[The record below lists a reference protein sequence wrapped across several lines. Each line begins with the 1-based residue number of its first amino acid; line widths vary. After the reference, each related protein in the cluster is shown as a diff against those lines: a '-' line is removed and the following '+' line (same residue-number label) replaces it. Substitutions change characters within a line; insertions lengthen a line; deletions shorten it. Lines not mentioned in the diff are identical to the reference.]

1 MSGPTSPAAFT
12 PSAQLLGHL
21 CADLSRHLPFSQMEA
36 ADVALFAAAAHEAY
50 YAPGETV
57 LQPADGPVRRL
68 LFVRRG
74 ELRGQRGMADLAQ
87 GGFHYEAG
95 DLFPVGAL
103 MGEREVTATYVA
115 VDDLFCLE
123 VDAAVVQRLA
133 AQSPV
138 FADFLNRRI
147 QQFLDLARRA
157 LHGTQSAQAMAER
170 ALESPLSS
178 LPRKQAVTCAPDT
191 PLVDA
196 LRRMHAA
203 RVGSILALDAQG
215 RVQGIL
221 TRHDVLERVALAR
234 PADHT
239 PVLQVMTQPV
249 FTLDERASLQEA
261 ALAMSR
267 HGIRHLPI
275 TADGDLVNIVSE
287 RDLFALQKLS
297 LKQVSGAI
305 RAAADRSALKAAGVE
320 IRRFAQHLLA
330 QGLSARSLTQLLSHL
345 NDLLTERLVQLV
357 AAEHG
362 LDLRRAC
369 WLAFG
374 SEGRSEQTIATD
386 QDNGLIFL
394 ADDAALERPAWLAM
408 AQDVNRALDECGY
421 PLCKGG
427 IMAGNPACC
436 LTPDEWRTRFE
447 HWMEHG
453 APQDLLN
460 ASIFFDFRA
469 LAGNASLVAPLQA
482 AVVARAA
489 SLPRFMK
496 QMAENALRNRP
507 PLNWRGGLD
516 AKTDGSAK
524 GIDLKLNGTA
534 IFVDCARLYAL
545 AHGLAQTGTR
555 ERFEAFARVTG
566 VPAQEAESWVGA
578 FEYLQMF
585 RLRIQM
591 QGAESSGMQPG
602 STVAVGDNPN
612 RVDVA
617 SLNQVDLRILKECF
631 RVARRLQQR
640 LEMDYQR

>member
-1 MSGPTSPAAFT
+1 M
-12 PSAQLLGHL
+12 LGHL
-21 CADLSRHLPFSQMEA
+21 CAELSRHLPFAQMTA
-36 ADVALFAAAAHEAY
+36 AHVALFAAAAHETY

-57 LQPADGPVRRL
+57 LQPSDGPVRRL
-68 LFVRRG
+68 LFVKRG

-103 MGEREVTATYVA
+103 MGERAVTATYSA
-115 VDDLFCLE
+115 IDDLFCLE
-123 VDAAVVQRLA
+123 VDAAVVRQLA
-133 AQSPV
+133 TESPE

-147 QQFLDLARRA
+147 QQFLELARRA
-157 LHGTQSAQAMAER
+157 LHGTQSGQAMAER

-178 LPRKQAVTCAPDT
+178 LPRKQPLTCAPET

-234 PADHT
+234 PDDAT
-239 PVLQVMTQPV
+239 PVLQVMSSPV
-249 FTLDERASLQEA
+249 TTLDEQASLQDA

-275 TADGDLVNIVSE
+275 TAAGELVNIVSE

-297 LKQVSGAI
+297 LKQVSGSI
-305 RAAADRSALKAAGVE
+305 RVAADRTALQAAAGD

-362 LDLRRAC
+362 LDLRHAC

-386 QDNGLIFL
+386 QDNGLIFVS
-394 ADDAALERPAWLAM
+394 DDPARDRPAWLAM
-408 AQDVNRALDECGY
+408 AQDVNRALDDCGY

-436 LTPDEWRTRFE
+436 LTPEEWRARFD
-447 HWMEHG
+447 HWMDQG

-460 ASIFFDFRA
+460 ASIFFDFRPLAGDAA
-469 LAGNASLVAPLQA
+469 LAAPLQL
-482 AVVARAA
+482 AVVSRA
-489 SLPRFMK
+489 SRLPRFLK
-496 QMAENALRNRP
+496 QMADNALRNRP
-507 PLNWRGGLD
+507 PLNWHGGLD
-516 AKTDGSAK
+516 ATAAGGAK
-524 GIDLKLNGTA
+524 VIDLKLNGTA
-534 IFVDCARLYAL
+534 IFVDCARLFAL
-545 AHGLAQTGTR
+545 AQGQPETGTR
-555 ERFEAFARVTG
+555 ERFEAFARVAG
-566 VPAQEAESWVGA
+566 VPAQEADGWVGA

-591 QGAESSGMQPG
+591 QGEGAAAAAARE
-602 STVAVGDNPN
+602 NPN

-617 SLNQVDLRILKECF
+617 SLNQIDLRILKECF

-640 LEMDYQR
+640 LELDYQR

>member
-408 AQDVNRALDECGY
+408 AQDVNRALDDCGY

-591 QGAESSGMQPG
+591 QGGESSGMQPG
-602 STVAVGDNPN
+602 SAVAVGDNPN

>member
-1 MSGPTSPAAFT
+1 
-12 PSAQLLGHL
+12 
-21 CADLSRHLPFSQMEA
+21 
-36 ADVALFAAAAHEAY
+36 VALFAAAAHEAY

-408 AQDVNRALDECGY
+408 AQDVNRALDDCGY

-555 ERFEAFARVTG
+555 ERFEAFARVTA
-566 VPAQEAESWVGA
+566 VPAQEVESWVGA

-591 QGAESSGMQPG
+591 QGGESSGMQPG
-602 STVAVGDNPN
+602 SAVAVGDNPN

>member
-1 MSGPTSPAAFT
+1 LTVSTLPTALT
-12 PSAQLLGHL
+12 PSARSMGEVSAELR
-21 CADLSRHLPFSQMEA
+21 RHLPFSQMEA
-36 ADVALFAAAAHEAY
+36 ADVALFAAAAQEVR
-50 YAPGETV
+50 YAPGQTV

-68 LFVRRG
+68 YFVRRG
-74 ELRGQRGMADLAQ
+74 ELRGQHGMADLAQ

-95 DLFPVGAL
+95 ELFPIGAL
-103 MGEREVTATYVA
+103 MGDRAVTATYVA
-115 VDDLFCLE
+115 VDDLVCLE
-123 VDAAVVQRLA
+123 VDAEVVRRLA
-133 AQSPV
+133 AQSSV
-138 FADFLNRRI
+138 FADFLGRRI
-147 QQFLDLARRA
+147 QQLLDLARRA
-157 LHGTQSAQAMAER
+157 LHGTASTQAMAER

-178 LPRKQAVTCAPDT
+178 LPRKRAVTCAPDT

-196 LRRMHAA
+196 LRQMHAA
-203 RVGSILALDAQG
+203 RVGSILALDLQG
-215 RVQGIL
+215 GVQGIL

-234 PADHT
+234 PGDHT
-239 PVLQVMTQPV
+239 PVSQVMSRPV
-249 FTLDERASLQEA
+249 FTLDEQASLQDA

-275 TADGDLVNIVSE
+275 TADGRLVNIVSE

-305 RAAADRSALKAAGVE
+305 RAAADRASLKAAAAE
-320 IRRFAQHLLA
+320 IRHFAQQLLR

-345 NDLLTERLVQLV
+345 NDLLTERLVQIV

-362 LDLRRAC
+362 LDMGRAC

-386 QDNGLIFL
+386 QDNGLVFL
-394 ADDAALERPAWLAM
+394 ADDAARERPAWLAM
-408 AQDVNRALDECGY
+408 AQDVNRALDDCGY

-436 LTPDEWRTRFE
+436 LTPDEWQSRFE
-447 HWMEHG
+447 RWMEQG

-469 LAGNASLVAPLQA
+469 LAGNASLLLPLQA

-489 SLPRFMK
+489 RLPRFLK

-507 PLNWRGGLD
+507 PLNWHGGLD
-516 AKTDGSAK
+516 ARAEGGAK
-524 GIDLKLNGTA
+524 GIDLKLNGTT
-534 IFVDCARLYAL
+534 IFVDCARLFAL
-545 AHGLAQTGTR
+545 AHGLPQTGTR
-555 ERFEAFARVTG
+555 ERFEAFASATG

-591 QGAESSGMQPG
+591 RDGLPAG
-602 STVAVGDNPN
+602 SAVAAGDNPN
-612 RVDVA
+612 RVHVA
-617 SLNQVDLRILKECF
+617 ALNELDLRILKECF
-631 RVARRLQQR
+631 RIARRLQQR
-640 LEMDYQR
+640 LEMDYRR

>member
-408 AQDVNRALDECGY
+408 AQDVNRALDDCGY

-555 ERFEAFARVTG
+555 ERFEAFARVTA
-566 VPAQEAESWVGA
+566 VPAQEVESWVGA

-591 QGAESSGMQPG
+591 QGGESSGMQPG
-602 STVAVGDNPN
+602 SAVAVGDNPN